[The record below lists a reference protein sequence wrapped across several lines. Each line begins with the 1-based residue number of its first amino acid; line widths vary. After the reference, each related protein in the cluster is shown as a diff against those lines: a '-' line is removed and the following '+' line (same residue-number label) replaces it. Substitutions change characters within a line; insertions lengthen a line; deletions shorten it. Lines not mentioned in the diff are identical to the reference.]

1 MPLKHALAYVFNIN
15 IHLLYK
21 VEELTRHEKLLKG
34 REKVRWTVTKRVY
47 GQVSSYWWTLRFH
60 YEAFMI
66 KART

>member
-34 REKVRWTVTKRVY
+34 REKVRWTVT
-47 GQVSSYWWTLRFH
+47 SLRAGIQLLVDA
-60 YEAFMI
+60 EI
-66 KART
+66 SL